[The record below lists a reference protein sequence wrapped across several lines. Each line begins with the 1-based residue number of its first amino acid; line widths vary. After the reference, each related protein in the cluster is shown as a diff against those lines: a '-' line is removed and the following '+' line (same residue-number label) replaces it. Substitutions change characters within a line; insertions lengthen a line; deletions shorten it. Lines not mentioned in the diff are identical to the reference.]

1 VAVAAGGLAT
11 YAAASLLLEPLRAEV
26 DRPGRVRVLL
36 RAPIGRVLVQH
47 TLVPFVVVVIGA
59 LLGTAACAA
68 AGALPAHGGA
78 AVLLAVLAT
87 PSITLCA
94 ALSSRRGGRLPP
106 SVLALTYADTSG
118 LSLGLIVGWIVL
130 WPLLAAAC
138 VAIAIGVVVRAG
150 PGALAQPVVGLVVL
164 PLLLARGLAAEMF
177 APG

>member
-1 VAVAAGGLAT
+1 
-11 YAAASLLLEPLRAEV
+11 
-26 DRPGRVRVLL
+26 
-36 RAPIGRVLVQH
+36 
-47 TLVPFVVVVIGA
+47 
-59 LLGTAACAA
+59 
-68 AGALPAHGGA
+68 
-78 AVLLAVLAT
+78 VLAT